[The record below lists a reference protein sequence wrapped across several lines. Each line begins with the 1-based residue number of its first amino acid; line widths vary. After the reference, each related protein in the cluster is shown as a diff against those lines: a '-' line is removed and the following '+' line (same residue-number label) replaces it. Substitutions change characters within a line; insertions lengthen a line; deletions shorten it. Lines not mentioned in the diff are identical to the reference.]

1 MSLLK
6 SIGMVFGRL
15 FWGEV
20 WSEIIRVARVFWRE
34 EEGREIGGGDRKG
47 RRLRRRVGG
56 GLGRMRTRVACYEI
70 AIAVWTWLRL
80 SAWAACYAL
89 AIAVWSW
96 LRLSALVWTMG
107 RMLFS

>member
-47 RRLRRRVGG
+47 RRLRRREEGCREKVA
-56 GLGRMRTRVACYEI
+56 GRRRETRRRRRRIYVERR
-70 AIAVWTWLRL
+70 LRGKERRR
-80 SAWAACYAL
+80 AL
-89 AIAVWSW
+89 
-96 LRLSALVWTMG
+96 T
-107 RMLFS
+107 